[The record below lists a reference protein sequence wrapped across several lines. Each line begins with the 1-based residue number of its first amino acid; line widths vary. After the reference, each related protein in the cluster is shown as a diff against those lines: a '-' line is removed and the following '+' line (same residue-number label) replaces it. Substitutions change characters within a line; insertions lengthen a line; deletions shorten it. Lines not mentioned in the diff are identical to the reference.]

1 QRRGH
6 RPIVASLA
14 GYRENVEAAGVEF
27 RPVRPDVSPDDPH
40 VREVVR
46 KIMDARRG
54 PEYLFNDVLGPAM
67 RETYE
72 DTLAA
77 VTADG
82 GADLLVSHQIPMAGP
97 IVVAQTGVRW
107 VSAVLAPTGLMSATD
122 PMTPP
127 QAPWL
132 RRILTLHPAVARMFL
147 RLAEGMLS

>member
-1 QRRGH
+1 MRRCRIVLTTWGSLGDLHPYLALASELQRRGH

-82 GADLLVSHQIPMAGP
+82 GADLLV
-97 IVVAQTGVRW
+97 
-107 VSAVLAPTGLMSATD
+107 
-122 PMTPP
+122 
-127 QAPWL
+127 
-132 RRILTLHPAVARMFL
+132 
-147 RLAEGMLS
+147 